1 MDKFSFYFDKGKLL
15 WIDVYLYD
23 VHPNTFASWRAGR
36 WAYWQPE
43 DPCRSG
49 LFGSLHFIR
58 SRLRLDTISHELDH
72 VRQEW
77 LWANRSA
84 WTGKN
89 EEAIVEVKDRLLWR
103 FLRELAK
110 IEPKTRVWMKTLSEL

>member
-1 MDKFSFYFDKGKLL
+1 M
-15 WIDVYLYD
+15 
-23 VHPNTFASWRAGR
+23 
-36 WAYWQPE
+36 
-43 DPCRSG
+43 
-49 LFGSLHFIR
+49 
-58 SRLRLDTISHELDH
+58 DTISHELDH

-103 FLRELAK
+103 FLRELSK